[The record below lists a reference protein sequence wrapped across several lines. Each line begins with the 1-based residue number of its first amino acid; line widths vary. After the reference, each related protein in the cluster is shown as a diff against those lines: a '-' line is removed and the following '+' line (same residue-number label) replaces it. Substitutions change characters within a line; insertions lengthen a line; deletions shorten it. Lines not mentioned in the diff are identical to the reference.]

1 MYYSVKVV
9 IMGKF
14 IQVIQLPTL
23 KESKT
28 YINENYPNQSYKI
41 DKFKRLV
48 YSSDKLIKTYVS

>member
-1 MYYSVKVV
+1 MYYSIKVV

-23 KESKT
+23 KESKA
-28 YINENYPNQSYKI
+28 YLSENFPNQSYKI
-41 DKFKRLV
+41 DKFKKLV